1 MEKRRIVMELFS
13 NLIHVN
19 ETEKVMK
26 IYVWHRLSC

>member
-19 ETEKVMK
+19 ETEKGDEN
-26 IYVWHRLSC
+26 LCLA